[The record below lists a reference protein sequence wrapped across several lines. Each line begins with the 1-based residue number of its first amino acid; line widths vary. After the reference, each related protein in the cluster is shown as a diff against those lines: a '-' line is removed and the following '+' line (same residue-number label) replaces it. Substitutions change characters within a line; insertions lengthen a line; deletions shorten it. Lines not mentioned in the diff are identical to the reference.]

1 MDKKKKRDDFLR
13 EPELNDEVM
22 DSFFDQDIEDN
33 TEETDDQETV
43 MEGVVP
49 TDFYQGYITHIP
61 LLSKEKELEYGMAAK
76 YGSEEEAKEAKNK
89 LIEHNMRYV
98 LSIANRF
105 QGKGLLYDDI
115 VQEGFI
121 GLMKAA
127 DKYDPDLGWRFT
139 TYATWWIKQSIQR
152 AIMDQGRTIR
162 IPVHLLEDMQSVK
175 KAERAAAQ
183 MPDTDEMEVI
193 MKETGFT
200 MAKILH
206 LRALT
211 QSMVSLDTPIGED
224 QDTVLGDVI
233 AADSETPEDRAMQ
246 NALAEDLR
254 DTMADCLNQRESEVI
269 SHRFGLGGDRPKT
282 LEEVGAIYGV
292 TRECIRQI
300 EVKALR
306 KLRNPKRSRKLREY
320 TQ

>member
-1 MDKKKKRDDFLR
+1 
-13 EPELNDEVM
+13 
-22 DSFFDQDIEDN
+22 
-33 TEETDDQETV
+33 
-43 MEGVVP
+43 
-49 TDFYQGYITHIP
+49 
-61 LLSKEKELEYGMAAK
+61 
-76 YGSEEEAKEAKNK
+76 
-89 LIEHNMRYV
+89 
-98 LSIANRF
+98 
-105 QGKGLLYDDI
+105 
-115 VQEGFI
+115 
-121 GLMKAA
+121 
-127 DKYDPDLGWRFT
+127 
-139 TYATWWIKQSIQR
+139 
-152 AIMDQGRTIR
+152 
-162 IPVHLLEDMQSVK
+162 
-175 KAERAAAQ
+175 
-183 MPDTDEMEVI
+183 

-224 QDTVLGDVI
+224 QI

-292 TRECIRQI
+292 TRERIRQI